1 MASFFVWQAALATTN
16 VLNSSLR
23 LAVTPERIR
32 GRMNASV
39 RTLVFGT
46 LPLGGLAGGLF
57 GTVLGPHPAMW
68 LGAIGYTTSIVPIL
82 LSPLPR
88 LRYLPEGPATADT

>member
-1 MASFFVWQAALATTN
+1 MASFFLWQAALANTN
-16 VLNSSLR
+16 VVNASLR
-23 LAVTPERIR
+23 QAMTPEHLR

-46 LPLGGLAGGLF
+46 MPLGGLAGGL
-57 GTVLGPHPAMW
+57 LGDLIGLRPALW
-68 LGAIGYTTSIVPIL
+68 LGAIGYAASIVPIL

-88 LRYLPEGPATADT
+88 LRKIPTT